1 MTQRETLSVRTGS
14 FPKSFRLTHKK
25 DFEYLRERSKKSFV
39 PPLVCYAKESRLNQG
54 NSRLGISVS
63 KKQGGAVRRN
73 RIKRILREEFR
84 LNPLSGKAN
93 KDILVVAANLVNDE
107 VKMREAMRA
116 IMAQNLGKP

>member
-1 MTQRETLSVRTGS
+1 MTQKATLS

-39 PPLVCYAKESRLNQG
+39 PPLVCYTKESRLNQV

-73 RIKRILREEFR
+73 RLKRILREEFR
-84 LNPLSGKAN
+84 LNPLCKQAN
-93 KDILVVAANLVNDE
+93 RDILIVAAHLVDNE
-107 VKMREAMRA
+107 MKLREAMRSL
-116 IMAQNLGKP
+116 MTQNLSQA